1 MSSTNNIRENLISS
15 RSPNKI
21 CDYINNV
28 NNMDQ
33 HTLRAKK
40 KNIKETLITSQHIS
54 GSDIHNVSMGME
66 AISQSEPLT
75 TYHLF
80 SPVKGKIYSHNSGV
94 TVLPNEF
101 LIIPPSCKVDVTW
114 ERLTQ
119 AITITLDPTSL
130 KEYFNISSKFPAKS
144 KEIKLSPTSNGAMA
158 IASLVNYINSTNK
171 GDHLL
176 MESSDMQRNC
186 ENLLFEALTIPLPEL
201 RKTGQT
207 HILPHSIKRAIKYI
221 DENIYDTI
229 TMNDLISYT
238 GISRRSLEIN
248 FSKFFHLSP
257 MKFVNNKKLE
267 LIRSTLITSSPKKT
281 SVIEI
286 AEKFGFQHASHF
298 SMLYQRLYSEKP
310 SETLKSRN

>member
-1 MSSTNNIRENLISS
+1 
-15 RSPNKI
+15 
-21 CDYINNV
+21 
-28 NNMDQ
+28 MDQ

-66 AISQSEPLT
+66 AMIQSEPLT

-80 SPVKGKIYSHNSGV
+80 SPIKGKIYSHNSGV

-114 ERLTQ
+114 QRLTQ

-130 KEYFNISSKFPAKS
+130 KEYFNISSEFPAKS
-144 KEIKLSPTSNGAMA
+144 NDIKLSPTSNGAMA
-158 IASLVNYINSTNK
+158 IASLVNYINSANK

-186 ENLLFEALTIPLPEL
+186 ENLLFEALALSLPEL
-201 RKTGQT
+201 RKVGQAQV
-207 HILPHSIKRAIKYI
+207 LPHSIKQAIEYI
-221 DENIYDTI
+221 EENIQNSI
-229 TMNDLISYT
+229 TMNDLVNHT

-257 MKFVNNKKLE
+257 MKFISNKKLG
-267 LIRSTLITSSPKKT
+267 LIRNTLINSSPKKT

-310 SETLKSRN
+310 SETLKN

>member
-1 MSSTNNIRENLISS
+1 
-15 RSPNKI
+15 
-21 CDYINNV
+21 
-28 NNMDQ
+28 MDQ

-66 AISQSEPLT
+66 AMIQSEPLT

-80 SPVKGKIYSHNSGV
+80 SPIKGKIYSHNSDV

-119 AITITLDPTSL
+119 AITITLDPASL
-130 KEYFNISSKFPAKS
+130 KEYFNIHSKFPS
-144 KEIKLSPTSNGAMA
+144 KNSDIKLSPTSNGATA
-158 IASLVNYINSTNK
+158 ITSLINYINSTNK
-171 GDHLL
+171 GDYLL
-176 MESSDMQRNC
+176 MESIEIQRNC
-186 ENLLFEALTIPLPEL
+186 ENLLFEALALSLPEL
-201 RKTGQT
+201 RKIGQAQV
-207 HILPHSIKRAIKYI
+207 LPHSIKQAIEYI
-221 DENIYDTI
+221 EENIQNSI
-229 TMNDLISYT
+229 TMNDLVNHT

-257 MKFVNNKKLE
+257 MKFISNKKLG
-267 LIRSTLITSSPKKT
+267 LIRNTLIKSSPKKT

-310 SETLKSRN
+310 SETLKN